1 MRDQRG
7 VTVAELVIVLA
18 VLAIGLGGAARA
30 VGDALSPMR
39 IHGATATVYQALH
52 LAKAGAR
59 ASTRTHGLVV
69 EPGGRAFRVVEDVGA
84 TTRTVFG
91 PVDLG
96 PDVVASSNV
105 TIRFS
110 ARGFAVP
117 AGTITVRSGPVT
129 RRVIVNLIGRVRVAP
144 G

>member
-1 MRDQRG
+1 
-7 VTVAELVIVLA
+7 
-18 VLAIGLGGAARA
+18 
-30 VGDALSPMR
+30 
-39 IHGATATVYQALH
+39 
-52 LAKAGAR
+52 
-59 ASTRTHGLVV
+59 
-69 EPGGRAFRVVEDVGA
+69 
-84 TTRTVFG
+84 VFG

-129 RRVIVNLIGRVRVAP
+129 RRVIVNLIGRVRIAP

>member
-18 VLAIGLGGAARA
+18 LLAISLGGAVRA
-30 VGDALSPMR
+30 VGDVLPSLR
-39 IHGATATVYQALH
+39 VHGAAATVYQALH
-52 LAKAGAR
+52 LAKAGAA

-69 EPGGRAFRVVEDVGA
+69 DPGGRALRVVEDIGVS
-84 TTRTVFG
+84 TQTVFG

-129 RRVIVNLIGRVRVAP
+129 RRVIVNFIGRVRIAP